1 MKVDDNAL
9 SSSSLARIAQ
19 GDRSLM
25 STDAATP
32 ILESP
37 TRNGAST
44 YDASSIQHL
53 QNADHIRKRPDN
65 YIPDTS
71 TRGLHHLVYEL
82 VYNSVDEYLAGFC
95 KHITVTVH
103 VDGSLSVS
111 DDGRGIPVEEHPE
124 LGISTLELVLTKVGA
139 GGKFDNN
146 AYKVSA
152 GLHGMGAKAVTA
164 LSELTKAEVR
174 RNGRTY
180 VQEYE
185 CGKATGPVK
194 DIGAADKTG
203 TRIHFWPD
211 EAIFGETTF
220 DADTLSNRLRE
231 LGFLN
236 RGLSI
241 TFKDERTAR
250 EETFLNEG
258 GVSEYVAWLD
268 RDEEVLH
275 PPIHVSKEVEVVKPN
290 GGDETVTEII
300 KVEVGLQYTTGEDE
314 RIRCYANNQYNPNG
328 GTHLSGFRA
337 GLTRSLNAYG
347 EKEELF
353 KNDLKPIGRD
363 FAEGLTAVINVS
375 LPNPHFEAQTKIRLN
390 NPEVEGA
397 VASAVHEHM
406 SSYLEENPK
415 EAKRIIQKVMLA
427 AEAREAEAKARKAIR
442 ERKNILSGGGLP
454 GKLMDCTTRDRDESE
469 LFLVEGDSAGG
480 SAEGGRDRRYQA
492 VLPLRGK
499 PLNVEKARLEH
510 LLNNNEITSI
520 IAAVGTDIGN
530 PDDIGKLRYGK
541 IVILTD
547 ADVDGQHIRTL
558 LLTFFFR
565 QMRKLVEEGHIY
577 VARPP
582 LYKVTQKK
590 QVRFIPTATEM
601 SAELSSRGL
610 QGTVLS
616 AHGQRVEGD
625 RLKEL
630 LDVLEKLEAALQI
643 LERRGIPVA
652 AFAQHA
658 NAEGQLPTWHV
669 RAAGKD
675 HWFHTSESVD
685 TFREAESRRLGK
697 ELVVLDADDPE
708 ARKTEVTDDH
718 IVREEYHEVRAVN
731 RGLAQLSKYGFGV
744 ADLVPAPRVAGREPP
759 VRYTLEHGEA
769 KQPVSTLRELVPAVR
784 RLGERGLTITRF
796 KGLGEMD
803 ADELWETTLD
813 PAKRTLMQVTLVD
826 AQKANDLFR
835 TLMGEEVEKRREF
848 IFEKG
853 INVKDQIDYGG
864 A

>member
-1 MKVDDNAL
+1 
-9 SSSSLARIAQ
+9 
-19 GDRSLM
+19 M

-32 ILESP
+32 VLESP

-95 KHITVTVH
+95 KHIAVTVH

-211 EAIFGETTF
+211 ETIFGETTF
-220 DADTLSNRLRE
+220 DSDTLSDRLRE

-241 TFKDERTAR
+241 TFKDERSGR

-290 GGDETVTEII
+290 GGDETVTEVI

-314 RIRCYANNQYNPNG
+314 RVRCYANNQYNPNG

-337 GLTRSLNAYG
+337 GLTRVLNAYG
-347 EKEELF
+347 EKEGMF
-353 KNDLKPIGRD
+353 KNDLKPIGKD

-565 QMRKLVEEGHIY
+565 QMRKLVEDGHIY

-590 QVRFIPTATEM
+590 QVRFIPTAPEM
-601 SAELSSRGL
+601 SAELSARGL
-610 QGTVLS
+610 QSTVLA
-616 AHGQRVEGD
+616 AHGRRLEGE

-652 AFAQHA
+652 VFAQFA

-675 HWFHTSESVD
+675 HWFHSAEGVD
-685 TFREAESRRLGK
+685 AFREAESRRLGK

-708 ARKTEVTDDH
+708 ARKAEAAADH

-731 RGLAQLSKYGFGV
+731 RGLAQLAKYGVGV

-759 VRYTLEHGEA
+759 VRYTLEHGES
-769 KQPVSTLRELVPAVR
+769 KQALASLRDLVPAVR

-813 PAKRTLMQVTLVD
+813 PAKRTLLRITLVD

>member
-1 MKVDDNAL
+1 
-9 SSSSLARIAQ
+9 
-19 GDRSLM
+19 M

-32 ILESP
+32 VLESP

-95 KHITVTVH
+95 KHIAVTVH

-211 EAIFGETTF
+211 ETIFGETTF
-220 DADTLSNRLRE
+220 DSDTLSDRLRE

-241 TFKDERTAR
+241 TFKDERTGR

-290 GGDETVTEII
+290 GGDETVTEVI

-314 RIRCYANNQYNPNG
+314 RVRCYANNQYNPNG

-337 GLTRSLNAYG
+337 GLTRVLNAYG
-347 EKEELF
+347 EKEGMF
-353 KNDLKPIGRD
+353 KNDLKPIGKD

-590 QVRFIPTATEM
+590 QVRFIPTAPEM

-610 QGTVLS
+610 QSTVLA
-616 AHGQRVEGD
+616 AHGRRLEGE

-652 AFAQHA
+652 VFAQFA

-675 HWFHTSESVD
+675 HWFHSAEGVD
-685 TFREAESRRLGK
+685 AFREAESRRLGK

-708 ARKTEVTDDH
+708 ARKAEAADDH

-731 RGLAQLSKYGFGV
+731 RGLAQLTKYGFGV

-759 VRYTLEHGEA
+759 VRYNLEHGES
-769 KQPVSTLRELVPAVR
+769 KQALASLRDLVPAVR

>member
-1 MKVDDNAL
+1 
-9 SSSSLARIAQ
+9 
-19 GDRSLM
+19 M

-95 KHITVTVH
+95 KHIAVTVH

-220 DADTLSNRLRE
+220 DADTLSDRLRE

-241 TFKDERTAR
+241 TFKDERTGR

-290 GGDETVTEII
+290 GGEETVTEII

-314 RIRCYANNQYNPNG
+314 RVRCYANNQYNPNG

-530 PDDIGKLRYGK
+530 PDDIGRLRYGK

-601 SAELSSRGL
+601 STELSSRGL
-610 QGTVLS
+610 QSTALS
-616 AHGQRVEGD
+616 AHGQRLEGD

-652 AFAQHA
+652 AFGQHA

-669 RAAGKD
+669 RAASKD

-685 TFREAESRRLGK
+685 AFREAESRRLGK

-731 RGLAQLSKYGFGV
+731 RGLAQLTKYGFGV
-744 ADLVPAPRVAGREPP
+744 VDLVPAPRVAGREPP
-759 VRYTLEHGEA
+759 VRYSLEHGES
-769 KQPVSTLRELVPAVR
+769 KQPLSTLRDLVPAVR